1 MRQYFLFTSLIFSC
15 FVLPAQSKDEKA
27 ILSILEQQTV
37 AWNNGDLDHFMVG
50 YMESDSLMYIGKSGV
65 TYGYGSTLQNYKK
78 NYNGPDKMGILKF
91 DILHLKR
98 LGRKH
103 YLVVGRWMLKR
114 NAGDVGGHYTLTFEK
129 QHGNWVI
136 ISDHSS

>member
-1 MRQYFLFTSLIFSC
+1 MRLYLFLIALIFSSL
-15 FVLPAQSKDEKA
+15 FLSAQTKDEKA
-27 ILSILEQQTV
+27 ILSILEQQTI
-37 AWNNGDLDHFMVG
+37 AWNKGDLDHFMVG

-65 TYGYGSTLQNYKK
+65 TYGYGSTLQSYKR
-78 NYNGPDKMGILKF
+78 NYNGSDKMGALKF

-114 NAGDVGGHYTLTFEK
+114 NAGDVGGHYTLIFEK

>member
-1 MRQYFLFTSLIFSC
+1 MRRYLLFTSFIFSSL
-15 FVLPAQSKDEKA
+15 FLAAQSKDEKA
-27 ILSILEQQTV
+27 ILSILDQQTI
-37 AWNNGDLDHFMVG
+37 AWNKGDLDHFMVG

-65 TYGYGSTLQNYKK
+65 TYGYSSTLQSYKK
-78 NYNGPDKMGILKF
+78 NYNGPDKMGTLKF

-129 QHGNWVI
+129 QHGKWVI